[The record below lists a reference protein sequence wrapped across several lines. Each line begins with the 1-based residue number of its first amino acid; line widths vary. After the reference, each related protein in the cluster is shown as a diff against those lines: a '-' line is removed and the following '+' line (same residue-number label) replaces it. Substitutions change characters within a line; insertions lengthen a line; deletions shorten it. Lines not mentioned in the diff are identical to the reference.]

1 MPIDFRKT
9 SFIGV
14 AANLKQC
21 PPPTKP
27 EIVFSGRSNVGK
39 STLIN
44 ILADNRKLARTSMTP
59 GKTRLIIYFDV
70 DGRLLLT
77 DLPGYGYA
85 RAPRHEK
92 EAFASLADS
101 YLTSDR
107 PISMILL
114 LLDIRHKP
122 NKHDL
127 MMLDWLREAGIE
139 NRIVLTKADKLSRSK
154 QMIRKKELAR
164 ELSISDLGKIMV
176 VSSMDKSTVQQL
188 RDSIAAHL
196 QDTAK
201 SV

>member
-9 SFIGV
+9 TFIGV

-21 PPPTKP
+21 PPPTRP

-44 ILADNRKLARTSMTP
+44 ILADNKKLARTSMTP

-85 RAPRHEK
+85 RASHKEK

-107 PISMILL
+107 PISMIIL

-122 NKHDL
+122 NQHDML
-127 MMLDWLREAGIE
+127 MLNWLREASIE
-139 NRIVLTKADKLSRSK
+139 HRIVLTKADKLSRSK
-154 QMIRKKELAR
+154 QMVRKKEIAKALT
-164 ELSISDLGKIMV
+164 ISDLTKIMV
-176 VSSMDKSTVQQL
+176 VSSMDKATVQ
-188 RDSIAAHL
+188 AVA
-196 QDTAK
+196 
-201 SV
+201 